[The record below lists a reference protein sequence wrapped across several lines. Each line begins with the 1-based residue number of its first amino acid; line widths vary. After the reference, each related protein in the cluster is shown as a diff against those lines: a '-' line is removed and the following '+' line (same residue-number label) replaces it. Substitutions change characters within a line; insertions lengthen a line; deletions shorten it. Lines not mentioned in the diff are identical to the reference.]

1 MMKKLFLAASIFLS
15 ASVSVSAQLA
25 VTSIQN
31 NQTELVV
38 NDSISLKKGGEIQV
52 YLPAGKDFVF
62 VKQKKSGLN
71 AKLLGKVADIA
82 GTGAAA
88 VGIGSGNLKTLSGA
102 YKVMRTASAVQY
114 GADALDKIQ
123 DLPISKDAKK
133 IAGKKMEIQNWE
145 MTDDG
150 YILTAIL
157 DKKKYEINLQ
167 EAVMAGEVKL

>member
-1 MMKKLFLAASIFLS
+1 M
-15 ASVSVSAQLA
+15 VR
-25 VTSIQN
+25 TS
-31 NQTELVV
+31 
-38 NDSISLKKGGEIQV
+38 
-52 YLPAGKDFVF
+52 
-62 VKQKKSGLN
+62 
-71 AKLLGKVADIA
+71 
-82 GTGAAA
+82 
-88 VGIGSGNLKTLSGA
+88 
-102 YKVMRTASAVQY
+102 SAVQY

>member
-1 MMKKLFLAASIFLS
+1 MKKVFFAAGIFLS

-25 VTSIQN
+25 VSSIQN

-52 YLPAGKDFVF
+52 YLPAGKDFMF

-88 VGIGSGNLKTLSGA
+88 IGIGSGNLKTLSTA
-102 YKVMRTASAVQY
+102 TKVMGKASAVKY
-114 GADALDKIQ
+114 GADAIDQIQ
-123 DLPISKDAKK
+123 SLNISKDAKK
-133 IAGKKMEIQNWE
+133 IAGKKMEIMNWE

-150 YILTAIL
+150 YVIMALL